1 MTDLL
6 AALIS
11 SMPMPAPGLP
21 DAVTLI
27 PSATPDR
34 PEGQKI
40 ADFSAVL
47 AAMPTSSVAAIAIG
61 ADAEGE
67 ASPPP
72 AKEPIEIEPAAA
84 LPDGGKLLPPPLPVA
99 LPHSVRASSSTETES
114 GRDEP
119 ASDRPAAQPAV
130 QAEPVAIMLPMPIIA
145 PISGPTP
152 PSAEPFAATAPLTP
166 PRPRPVAVATPDK
179 PAAAKDAPATNP
191 LPATAA
197 AAVTIVASEP
207 PRTERTLALRL
218 RPVAVPPDRS
228 PHGIPQITA
237 ITPTMV
243 FEPLRTPDT
252 MATPIAF
259 AAPAP
264 LPAGSAPVAQG
275 PASPVVA
282 HDFAALVDRLS
293 AAREAVQPHPVSLA
307 IAHAE
312 FGPVRI
318 DFRSED
324 GALNATLAS
333 ADPDFARAVAAA
345 PAIQPVAP
353 PTDTAP
359 AQGRGTEGRQNDTGG
374 QPPRGQAQPERR
386 DERAPRSNP
395 APHHQNRGSDRD
407 QSGIFA

>member
-1 MTDLL
+1 MTDLF
-6 AALIS
+6 AALTS

-47 AAMPTSSVAAIAIG
+47 AAMPTSSVAVIAVG
-61 ADAEGE
+61 TDAEGE

-72 AKEPIEIEPAAA
+72 AREPITIGPAAA

-99 LPHSVRASSSTETES
+99 LPGAVGAIPSTGSESS
-114 GRDEP
+114 RDEFEP
-119 ASDRPAAQPAV
+119 DHPDAKSTAQAD
-130 QAEPVAIMLPMPIIA
+130 PVAIVLPL
-145 PISGPTP
+145 PTVASFSVPAP
-152 PSAEPFAATAPLTP
+152 PSAEPSAAAPLAV
-166 PRPRPVAVATPDK
+166 PRPAPIVLAQPDK
-179 PAAAKDAPATNP
+179 PVVAMDAPAPNAP
-191 LPATAA
+191 TAITA
-197 AAVTIVASEP
+197 AAVTVAASEP
-207 PRTERTLALRL
+207 PRTERPLALRL
-218 RPVAVPPDRS
+218 RPIPVAPDRGS
-228 PHGIPQITA
+228 RGIPSIAA
-237 ITPTMV
+237 IAPAMD
-243 FEPLRTPDT
+243 FEPLRYSDITVAP
-252 MATPIAF
+252 MAL

-264 LPAGSAPVAQG
+264 LSAG
-275 PASPVVA
+275 PAVAAQVSATPVVS

-333 ADPDFARAVAAA
+333 ADPDFVRAVAAA

-395 APHHQNRGSDRD
+395 APHRQNRSGEAG